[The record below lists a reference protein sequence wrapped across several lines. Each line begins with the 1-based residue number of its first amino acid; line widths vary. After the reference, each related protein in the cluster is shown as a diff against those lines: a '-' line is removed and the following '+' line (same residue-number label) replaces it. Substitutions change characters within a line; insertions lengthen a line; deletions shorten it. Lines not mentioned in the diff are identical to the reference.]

1 MCGRIQV
8 VLTWVIFSIDIC
20 QFSVSSLFNSSED
33 KSRSISFRSI
43 ILIMIYAGT
52 IILNLLAA
60 SVDNK
65 FPAMKNQS
73 SENSTLTEL
82 MDDLAKDNPVRTCC
96 LMIYWNRDDWFNQ
109 LCLCR
114 KPMRWST
121 CGTRC
126 QSHEASVL
134 SWDGSW
140 YHRWTLIYSTTR
152 SLRWTNIMYI
162 PKQQAADKK
171 AFVNMFNAQCVI
183 FIVEVFLGRIFL

>member
-1 MCGRIQV
+1 MCGRMQV
-8 VLTWVIFSIDIC
+8 VLTCVIFSIDIC

-96 LMIYWNRDDWFNQ
+96 LMIY
-109 LCLCR
+109 
-114 KPMRWST
+114 
-121 CGTRC
+121 
-126 QSHEASVL
+126 
-134 SWDGSW
+134 
-140 YHRWTLIYSTTR
+140 
-152 SLRWTNIMYI
+152 
-162 PKQQAADKK
+162 
-171 AFVNMFNAQCVI
+171 
-183 FIVEVFLGRIFL
+183 